1 MDLIDLKNGIIKS
14 NVMLGNVEF
23 RWIHEEVHHR
33 NHHFVTFSQ
42 KVNCTFDL
50 KVVNQNLQKMFH
62 CLHSVA
68 NVL

>member
-1 MDLIDLKNGIIKS
+1 
-14 NVMLGNVEF
+14 MLGSVEF

-33 NHHFVTFSQ
+33 NHLFVTFSQ

-50 KVVNQNLQKMFH
+50 NVVNQNLQKIFH
-62 CLHSVA
+62 CLHSVV